1 MLMRAVIFI
10 NGQVDDPTQLTRWL
24 RDGDLLIGA
33 DGGTR
38 HCLALG
44 LTPHLV
50 VGDLDS
56 LEPALVAKL
65 AAQGVTIQ
73 RHSPI
78 KDETDLELALDT
90 ALAHKVSEVLLL
102 GALGGRL
109 DHMIANVLLLA
120 KQLPPEQKPRVP
132 VWLVEGDQLAQVV
145 RGGECITLRAPVG
158 STVSLLPLSL
168 RVTGITYSGLAYPLV
183 NASLR
188 LGSARGMS
196 NVVTSTPATVQIT
209 TGVALVV
216 QTIPMPNL
224 TYPLP
229 PLTPPDLQ
237 S

>member
-10 NGQVDDPTQLTRWL
+10 NGQVDDPQKLTRWL
-24 RDGDLLIGA
+24 RDDDLLIGA

-44 LTPHLV
+44 LVPHLV

-56 LEPALVAKL
+56 LEPTLVAKL

-78 KDETDLELALDT
+78 KDETDLELALDA

-109 DHMIANVLLLA
+109 DHTIANVLLLA
-120 KQLPPEQKPRVP
+120 KDKSRLPI
-132 VWLVEGDQLAQVV
+132 WLAEGDQLAQVV
-145 RGGECITLRAPVG
+145 RGGQRITLSAPVG

-196 NVVTSTPATVQIT
+196 NVVTSTPATVQIA